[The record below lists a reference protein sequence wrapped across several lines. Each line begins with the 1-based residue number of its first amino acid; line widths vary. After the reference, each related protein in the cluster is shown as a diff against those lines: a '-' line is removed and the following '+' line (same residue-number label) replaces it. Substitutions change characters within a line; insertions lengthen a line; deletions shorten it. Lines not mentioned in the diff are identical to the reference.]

1 LHCPLTEAT
10 RNMIDAER
18 LAQMKPGAGLI
29 NCARGGLIDEG
40 ALCEALQSG
49 HLGGAA
55 LDVYAHEPPKGSPL
69 LKLDTVVLTPHLGAS
84 TKEAQ
89 QAVSVKIAEDV
100 AAFLTTGEASGAV
113 NLPHLSTE
121 QLGRTRPYR
130 HLAHALGRFI
140 AAITPEPI
148 TELEIGLF
156 GRAAELDPRPIISQA
171 LVGLLDKRLAIPV
184 NQVNAAQLAQRQG
197 IAVREARSEVAHDY
211 LALIE
216 VRAITTSRATTN
228 VAGTLLGER
237 LPRLVRVDD
246 YEVEAV
252 PEGHMLFTR
261 HDDRPGVV
269 GALGSILGREN
280 VNISRMQ
287 VGIADGKDEAI
298 ALIGISASLSE
309 KTLAEIETL
318 PAIRQVVQ
326 MEL

>member
-1 LHCPLTEAT
+1 
-10 RNMIDAER
+10 M
-18 LAQMKPGAGLI
+18 
-29 NCARGGLIDEG
+29 
-40 ALCEALQSG
+40 
-49 HLGGAA
+49 
-55 LDVYAHEPPKGSPL
+55 
-69 LKLDTVVLTPHLGAS
+69 
-84 TKEAQ
+84 
-89 QAVSVKIAEDV
+89 
-100 AAFLTTGEASGAV
+100 
-113 NLPHLSTE
+113 
-121 QLGRTRPYR
+121 
-130 HLAHALGRFI
+130 
-140 AAITPEPI
+140 
-148 TELEIGLF
+148 F

-216 VRAITTSRATTN
+216 VRATTASRATTN

-237 LPRLVRVDD
+237 LPRLVRVDN

-280 VNISRMQ
+280 INISRMQ
-287 VGIADGKDEAI
+287 VGIADGKNEAI